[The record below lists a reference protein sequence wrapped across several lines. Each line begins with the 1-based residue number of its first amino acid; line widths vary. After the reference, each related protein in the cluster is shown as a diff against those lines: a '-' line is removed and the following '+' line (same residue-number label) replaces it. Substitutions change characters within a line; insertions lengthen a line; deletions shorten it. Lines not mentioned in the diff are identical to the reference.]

1 MSKNNL
7 NINKQFMIGNGL
19 LAFGVFL
26 IVGIF
31 IYLSFRYQKKD
42 GKISYEGR
50 YGIEISNDF
59 VGDSIAIYIND
70 SLLLDRVM
78 PDETIKMTIN
88 RFAENSAIMI
98 VDKKTDNTTPFN
110 LSDKGSIIKITRR
123 NGVIYMLENEK

>member
-1 MSKNNL
+1 MGKNNL

-19 LAFGVFL
+19 LAFGIFL

-42 GKISYEGR
+42 GKVSYEGK
-50 YGIEISNDF
+50 YSIEISNDF
-59 VGDSIAIYIND
+59 AGDSITIYIND

-88 RFAENSAIMI
+88 RFAESSALLI

-110 LSDKGSIIKITRR
+110 LNNKGSIIKITKR
-123 NGVIYMLENEK
+123 NGVIYMLETEK